1 MHDLKQYSDELRT
14 LVGECIRVDPDKRP
28 DAKHVHETAKDMFKE
43 YVDLK
48 RCLKC
53 KFDVDTLTCEI

>member
-1 MHDLKQYSDELRT
+1 M
-14 LVGECIRVDPDKRP
+14 GECIRVDPDKRP

-48 RCLKC
+48 RYLKC
-53 KFDVDTLTCEI
+53 EFDVDTLTCEI